1 MEKWFEVDEQEREVK
16 GGVRILT
23 HAAASFVGG
32 LTFIVG
38 KNSIGLQVA
47 RWRHGTSNVEV
58 YLSSDVSRRC

>member
-16 GGVRILT
+16 GGVRFLT

-38 KNSIGLQVA
+38 KNS
-47 RWRHGTSNVEV
+47 
-58 YLSSDVSRRC
+58 